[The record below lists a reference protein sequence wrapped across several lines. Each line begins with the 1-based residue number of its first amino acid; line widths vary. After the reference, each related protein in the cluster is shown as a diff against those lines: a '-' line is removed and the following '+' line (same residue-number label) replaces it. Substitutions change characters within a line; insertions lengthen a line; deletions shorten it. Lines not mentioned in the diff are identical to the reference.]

1 MICSKTVGKIKRL
14 SFVSVQ
20 KPRII
25 YKYNKKISSLNA
37 QLRCQQQHSWVAA
50 YPMGN
55 IPSFLP
61 SQFLP
66 LKQNTCDQNL
76 SLNFCTQFTVSHH
89 TAYCFISFQGRPC
102 S

>member
-1 MICSKTVGKIKRL
+1 MICSKTVEKIKRL

-37 QLRCQQQHSWVAA
+37 QLRCQQQHSWAAA

-55 IPSFLP
+55 IPSFLH
-61 SQFLP
+61 S
-66 LKQNTCDQNL
+66 
-76 SLNFCTQFTVSHH
+76 S
-89 TAYCFISFQGRPC
+89 
-102 S
+102 